1 MALEVLLT
9 TNDQVAEIHLTGE
22 LDATTASLF
31 QAELEKAAGLKP
43 KYLVLQVKHLVFIA
57 SAGIRMLIFAKQ
69 KMGRGVDIYVI
80 APQEQILDTIKR
92 TGLTN
97 SVIVQEVFT
106 PQE

>member
-1 MALEVLLT
+1 MALEILLKT
-9 TNDQVAEIHLTGE
+9 TDQVAEIHLTGE
-22 LDATTASLF
+22 LDATTAPLF

-43 KYLVLQVKHLVFIA
+43 KYLVLQVKHLVYIA

-69 KMGRGVDIYVI
+69 KMGRGVDVYVI

-92 TGLTN
+92 TGLSN
-97 SVIVQEVFT
+97 SVIIQEQFA